1 MLSLQWV
8 LVYCILLFTLNYYA
22 LSTCSVN
29 FSSLCSLFITLF
41 TAHPSVHL
49 TSLCSM
55 YITLYTLHNS
65 VLFTSLSSLYITL
78 AEAIKYAKWNL
89 QVKMR
94 SHHLT
99 PIKKATTERWNLYFV
114 VYNVELGIA
123 ALLGVKTHTVSLT
136 LWKPVSRRNGRE
148 VASGK
153 SPHPWSSVLASC
165 EREKSTSSVLGP
177 RQFSRRGA
185 ATHIWPPL

>member
-8 LVYCILLFTLNYYA
+8 LVYCILLFTLNYSA

-55 YITLYTLHNS
+55 YITLFTLHNY
-65 VLFTSLSSLYITL
+65 VLFTSLCSLYITL

-94 SHHLT
+94 SNHLT

-136 LWKPVSRRNGRE
+136 L
-148 VASGK
+148 
-153 SPHPWSSVLASC
+153 
-165 EREKSTSSVLGP
+165 
-177 RQFSRRGA
+177 
-185 ATHIWPPL
+185 